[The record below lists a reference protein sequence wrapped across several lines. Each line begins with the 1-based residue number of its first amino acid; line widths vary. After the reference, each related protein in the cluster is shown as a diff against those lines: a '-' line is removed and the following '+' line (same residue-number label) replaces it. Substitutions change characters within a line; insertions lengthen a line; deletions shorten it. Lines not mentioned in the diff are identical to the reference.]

1 MPILKIDGQELELD
15 EAMAAS
21 DELLRQGLAPFYPF
35 MQNAL
40 IERKTDKDGQ
50 LVISVVKRA
59 GTKGAITPLSVLIDA
74 KEEVNQAIAL
84 AWILK
89 HQEAA
94 GEIEASHI
102 VQMYG
107 QIEEAIAAGR
117 EEESLIDAAWSF
129 LTSTVAQVST
139 MPINGV

>member
-50 LVISVVKRA
+50 LVIEVVKRA

-74 KEEVNQAIAL
+74 KEEVNQALAL

-89 HQEAA
+89 RQEAA

-107 QIEEAIAAGR
+107 QIEAAIATGR

-129 LTSTVAQVST
+129 LTSTIAQVST
-139 MPINGV
+139 MPINSV

>member
-40 IERKTDKDGQ
+40 IERKIDKDGQ
-50 LVISVVKRA
+50 LVIEVVKRA

-74 KEEVNQAIAL
+74 KEEVNEAIAL

-89 HQEAA
+89 RQEAA

-107 QIEEAIAAGR
+107 QIEEAIATGR
-117 EEESLIDAAWSF
+117 EEESLINAAWSF
-129 LTSTVAQVST
+129 LTSTVALFQCDAD
-139 MPINGV
+139 

>member
-1 MPILKIDGQELELD
+1 MPILKIDGQDLVFVVVLVV
-15 EAMAAS
+15 S
-21 DELLRQGLAPFYPF
+21 VVLLRQGLAPFYPF
-35 MQNAL
+35 MLNAL

-50 LVISVVKRA
+50 LVIEVVKRA
-59 GTKGAITPLSVLIDA
+59 GTKGSITPLSVLIESP
-74 KEEVNQAIAL
+74 EEVNQAIAL

-107 QIEEAIAAGR
+107 
-117 EEESLIDAAWSF
+117 
-129 LTSTVAQVST
+129 
-139 MPINGV
+139 